1 MAALSSIHGI
11 QLESEEATVY
21 FKEDM
26 EEENYTAF

>member
-11 QLESEEATVY
+11 QLGIEEAKVY

-26 EEENYTAF
+26 GEDNYIAF